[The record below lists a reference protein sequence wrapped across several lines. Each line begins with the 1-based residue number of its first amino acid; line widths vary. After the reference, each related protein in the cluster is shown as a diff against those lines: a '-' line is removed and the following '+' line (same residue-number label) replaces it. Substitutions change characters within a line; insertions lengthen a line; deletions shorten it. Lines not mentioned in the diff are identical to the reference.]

1 MAAGLGGAA
10 SAAGTV
16 NAAKTA
22 GVASPAAGHEPGI
35 SASERRKGLLI
46 AISCYLIWGAFP
58 FYWKLL
64 DGVNPFEILL
74 HRVLWSLV
82 FAASITILKGE
93 LREFWTLVKSMWKDR
108 TPFLKMTGAGLL
120 IMLNWGAYIY
130 CVSTGR
136 LLDAALAYFINPII
150 SILLGF
156 LILKE
161 RLTRLEIMA
170 IIISLSGVL
179 VILIYNGELPLLS
192 LTMAFSF
199 AFYGLIKKNIVLK
212 PLHSLFFENTV
223 LMPIVISALCY
234 LHFKGIGNY
243 NLNATGLFLSLG
255 GVVTAVPLLL
265 FAIALK
271 KIDLSTMG
279 FTQFLNPTIVFLLG
293 IFVYHEPL
301 NQAYLSAFILI
312 WLGIGLY
319 IYSRFIKGPGRT
331 VEQK

>member
-1 MAAGLGGAA
+1 M
-10 SAAGTV
+10 ST
-16 NAAKTA
+16 
-22 GVASPAAGHEPGI
+22 I
-35 SASERRKGLLI
+35 SDRDRRNGLLI

-82 FAASITILKGE
+82 FAASVTVIKGE
-93 LREFWTLVKSMWKDR
+93 LKEFWAIVKTMWR
-108 TPFLKMTGAGLL
+108 ERAPFLKMTMAGLL
-120 IMLNWGAYIY
+120 IMTNWGAYIY

-161 RLTRLEIMA
+161 RLSKLEILA

-192 LTMAFSF
+192 LSMAFTF
-199 AFYGLIKKNIVLK
+199 AFYSLIKKKIVLK

-223 LMPIVISALCY
+223 LMPIVIPALCY
-234 LHFKGIGNY
+234 FHFQGIGNY
-243 NLNATGLFLSLG
+243 NFNVTGLFLSLG

-265 FAIALK
+265 FAMALK

-301 NQAYLSAFILI
+301 NQAYLYAFLMI

-319 IYSRFIKGPGRT
+319 IYSRFIKKPLA
-331 VEQK
+331 